1 MFWLFREVLREL
13 GIKGIV
19 LFIVVVTLM
28 PIGALWI
35 AISQRAP
42 AFLLVI
48 PAWIIAIGV
57 PNDWFTNP
65 FDGSPLSIIGPL
77 VYVVSWLVVVGGSF
91 ALANEGSS

>member
-1 MFWLFREVLREL
+1 MFWLLRDL
-13 GIKGIV
+13 GIKGII
-19 LFIVVVTLM
+19 LFVVVFTLM

-48 PAWIIAIGV
+48 PAWIMVVGV

-65 FDGSPLSIIGPL
+65 FEGSPLWVIGPL
-77 VYVVSWLVVVGGSF
+77 VYVVSWLAVVGGSF
-91 ALANEGSS
+91 ALTKDVSS